1 MLKVKVYTSNNCG
14 SCKMVKKFL
23 QIKGAEYSEINID
36 ESPNLRQEAISLS
49 GAMTVPVIAVS
60 DDSGILKG
68 VSVGY
73 NPSQLS
79 SLLAS

>member
-1 MLKVKVYTSNNCG
+1 MKKIKIYTSNDCG

-36 ESPNLRQEAISLS
+36 NSPNLRQEAISLS
-49 GAMTVPVIAVS
+49 GVMTVPVIAVT
-60 DDSGILKG
+60 DDTGVLKG

-73 NPSQLS
+73 NPGQLS
-79 SLLAS
+79 SLLAA

>member
-1 MLKVKVYTSNNCG
+1 MSKVTIYTSNNCG

-23 QIKGAEYSEINID
+23 QIKGADYSELNID
-36 ESPNLRQEAISLS
+36 ENPSLRQEVISLS

-60 DDSGILKG
+60 DDSGSIKG

-79 SLLAS
+79 SLLAA

>member
-1 MLKVKVYTSNNCG
+1 MSKVKVYTSNNCG

-23 QIKGAEYSEINID
+23 QIKGADYSELNID
-36 ESPNLRQEAISLS
+36 EDPSLRQEAISLS
-49 GAMTVPVIAVS
+49 GVMTVPVIAVS
-60 DDSGILKG
+60 DETGSIKG

-79 SLLAS
+79 SLLAA